1 VWPAALTLLDHLRRP
16 RGDLARLP
24 AAARV
29 LELGAGTGWMALRAS
44 ADLERGAVWVATE
57 TSASGAVDRLD
68 ANLAAF
74 AAAAFAAR
82 ASPEDPRAPRGVLP
96 RAAALDWDDVE
107 RSPLSREPWDLIVG
121 SDLAYSAEGAAALA
135 RCLARLVR
143 ASDASAKNSSASA
156 ARSAK
161 CVIAQT
167 CGRWGGYGFD
177 EALHAALAAEG
188 LDAVAV
194 GGEVPEGEEARQ
206 HVVVFEIVEKKMG
219 STSSSS
225 GAGAGAGGGDAGT
238 HPLLRAAALR
248 RKAEAE
254 AEAGATE
261 EERAE
266 SAANEAFDA
275 LVGGERG
282 GR

>member
-1 VWPAALTLLDHLRRP
+1 
-16 RGDLARLP
+16 
-24 AAARV
+24 
-29 LELGAGTGWMALRAS
+29 MALRAS

-74 AAAAFAAR
+74 AAAAAAR

-135 RCLARLVR
+135 RCLARLAPV
-143 ASDASAKNSSASA
+143 SDASAKNSSASA
-156 ARSAK
+156 ARPAK

-206 HVVVFEIVEKKMG
+206 HVVVFEIVEKKRG
-219 STSSSS
+219 STSSS

>member
-1 VWPAALTLLDHLRRP
+1 
-16 RGDLARLP
+16 
-24 AAARV
+24 
-29 LELGAGTGWMALRAS
+29 MALRAS

-74 AAAAFAAR
+74 AAAAAR

-96 RAAALDWDDVE
+96 RAAALDWDDVD

-121 SDLAYSAEGAAALA
+121 SDLAYSAEGATALA
-135 RCLARLVR
+135 RCLARLVL
-143 ASDASAKNSSASA
+143 ASNASAKRSSTSA
-156 ARSAK
+156 ARPAK

-177 EALHAALAAEG
+177 EALHAALASEG

-194 GGEVPEGEEARQ
+194 GGEVPEGEAARQ
-206 HVVVFEIVEKKMG
+206 HVVVFEMFEKTRG
-219 STSSSS
+219 STSS
-225 GAGAGAGGGDAGT
+225 GAGGGGGDAGT